1 MMLRSFIR
9 RYVVHPLEALCAFSG
24 YAFFA
29 LLPLDGASALG
40 GWVAR
45 TIGPKLPI
53 SNRAVRNISRAFP
66 DKSRTEIDIIVR
78 QMWDNFGRV
87 VAEYPHLSKF
97 DVFAPNGRVEVVGVE
112 IIDLLRDDGLPGL
125 AFSAHIGN
133 WEILSLAAT
142 QRGMPLD
149 RVYRAANN
157 PIVEWLF
164 TRGRSAVDGA
174 LIPKG
179 PAGVRPL
186 LKSLK
191 NGNHLALMIDQK
203 MNDGIAVPFFGR
215 DAMTATALVE
225 FAQKFSCPVVPA
237 RVERLEGARFR
248 IIVDPPLELTDTGD
262 RHADVLTNMT
272 TVNAIVEQ
280 WVRDTPG
287 QWLWLHNRWPD

>member
-1 MMLRSFIR
+1 
-9 RYVVHPLEALCAFSG
+9 PE
-24 YAFFA
+24 
-29 LLPLDGASALG
+29 
-40 GWVAR
+40 
-45 TIGPKLPI
+45 K
-53 SNRAVRNISRAFP
+53 SRA
-66 DKSRTEIDIIVR
+66 EVNGIVK

-87 VAEYPHLSKF
+87 VAEYPHLAKF
-97 DVFAPNGRVEVVGVE
+97 DVFAKDGRVEVVGVE
-112 IIDLLRDDGLPGL
+112 YIDQLRDDGLPGL

-157 PIVEWLF
+157 PIVERLF
-164 TRGRSAVDGA
+164 TRGRTAVDGA

-191 NGNHLALMIDQK
+191 DGNHLALLIDQK

-215 DAMTATALVE
+215 DAMTATALAE
-225 FAQKFSCPVVPA
+225 FALKFNCPVVPA
-237 RVERLEGARFR
+237 RVERLGGARFR
-248 IIVDPPLELTDTGD
+248 ITVDPPLEMTNTGE
-262 RHADVLTNMT
+262 RHADVLANMT
-272 TVNAIVEQ
+272 RVNAVVEQ

>member
-1 MMLRSFIR
+1 M
-9 RYVVHPLEALCAFSG
+9 
-24 YAFFA
+24 
-29 LLPLDGASALG
+29 G
-40 GWVAR
+40 GWLAR
-45 TIGPKLPI
+45 MIGPRLPI
-53 SNRAVRNISRAFP
+53 SNRAVRNISKAFP
-66 DKSRTEIDIIVR
+66 EKSRAEVGIIVR

-97 DVFAPNGRVEVVGVE
+97 DVFVEGGRVEVVGVE
-112 IIDLLRDDGLPGL
+112 YIDQLRDDGLPGL

-164 TRGRSAVDGA
+164 TRGRTAVKGT

-191 NGNHLALMIDQK
+191 DGNHLALLIDQK

-215 DAMTATALVE
+215 DAMTAPALAE
-225 FAQKFSCPVVPA
+225 FALKFNCPVVPA

-248 IIVDPPLELTDTGD
+248 ITVDAPLEWIDTGD
-262 RHADVLTNMT
+262 RHADVLANMT
-272 TVNAIVEQ
+272 KVNAIIEQ

>member
-1 MMLRSFIR
+1 MFRTFIR
-9 RYVVHPLEALCAFSG
+9 RYVIYPLEAALAFAAYGFLS
-24 YAFFA
+24 

-40 GWVAR
+40 GWLAR
-45 TIGPKLPI
+45 TIGPRLPI

-66 DKSRTEIDIIVR
+66 EKSRAEVDVIVW
-78 QMWDNFGRV
+78 QMWDNLGRLMG
-87 VAEYPHLSKF
+87 EYPHLAKF
-97 DVFAPNGRVEVVGVE
+97 DVFAPNGRVEVLGVE
-112 IIDLLRDDGLPGL
+112 TIDQLRDDGLPGIS
-125 AFSAHIGN
+125 FSAHIGN

-142 QRGMPLD
+142 QRGMPID

-157 PIVEWLF
+157 RIVEWLF
-164 TRGRSAVDGA
+164 TRGRSVVEGA

-191 NGNHLALMIDQK
+191 DGNHLALMIDQK

-225 FAQKFSCPVVPA
+225 LALKFNCPVVPS
-237 RVERLEGARFR
+237 RVERLDGARFR
-248 IIVDPPLELTDTGD
+248 IIVDPPLELTNTGD
-262 RHADVLTNMT
+262 RHADMLTNMT
-272 TVNAIVEQ
+272 KVNAIVEQ

-287 QWLWLHNRWPD
+287 QWFWLHNRWPD